1 MKNIM
6 TIIRRELGSTFT
18 SAVAYVFLVIFLALV
33 GFFTFMIGGFFLRNE
48 ADLSS
53 FFFWFPWLFILLVP
67 AVGMR
72 QWAEE
77 RRQGTLELL
86 FTMPVSVTEAV
97 LGKFL
102 AGWIFLGIALALT
115 CPIVFTVCYLGDPDA
130 GPVVTG
136 YAGSFL
142 LAGAYLAI
150 SGMTSAFTRN
160 QIVSFSTWT
169 VLCLLLVLIG
179 FPPVTD
185 LLLKWGAPAGVLD
198 FSADLSVFYHFTG
211 MQRGV
216 FDLRD
221 IVYFLSLMVLALA
234 VTGIALKNRRG

>member
-1 MKNIM
+1 MRNVL
-6 TIIRRELGSTFT
+6 TIIRRELGATFT
-18 SAVAYVFLVIFLALV
+18 SPVAYVFLVIFLALS
-33 GFFTFMIGGFFLRNE
+33 GFFT
-48 ADLSS
+48 

-86 FTMPVSVTEAV
+86 FTMPVSIPEAV

-102 AGWIFLGIALALT
+102 AGWIFLGIALILT
-115 CPIVFTVCYLGDPDA
+115 CPIVFTVAYLGSPDP
-130 GPVVTG
+130 GPIVTG
-136 YAGSFL
+136 YAGCFL

-150 SGMTSAFTRN
+150 SGMTSSFTRN
-160 QIVSFSTWT
+160 QIVSFITST

-179 FPPVTD
+179 FPPVTN
-185 LLLKWGAPAGVLD
+185 LLLKWGAPAWMLD
-198 FSADLSVFYHFTG
+198 LSADLSVFYHFTG

-221 IVYFLSLMVLALA
+221 IVYFLSLTAFALF
-234 VTGIALKNRRG
+234 VTGSVLKNRRA